1 MVRFFMLLVG
11 LAMILC
17 SAAYADEPEIAPPSY
32 ELAEKC
38 NDALGLFRR
47 TSRYEELKSTATEL
61 SVFDEKNP
69 PKVSDE
75 KLVELARVLEGG
87 MAIQN
92 YQETIYKN
100 WPLKG
105 DVTVETKLGFGT
117 TYGRFLTARA
127 LYDLSKRK
135 RDESK
140 LDESK
145 SCLLASLALT
155 LADPFSGTQML
166 VLDAIKEFG
175 NGADALLT
183 ADQCAKLKE
192 FVVIKQQSD
201 YRRLKLAL
209 DELQAMIDSQ
219 KGTREEGKADVFL
232 ENIGSFF
239 VPSQDLSFARPFIVV
254 MWQFKCL
261 AVASEDP
268 KSVERIKTVVD
279 GLKTKTRDSILLTWL
294 DAVMTET
301 GQRPIMPAMLI
312 VDSPNDVKAGRGPMD

>member
-1 MVRFFMLLVG
+1 MAQFLTLLVS

-17 SAAYADEPEIAPPSY
+17 SAAYADEPKIAPPNY

-47 TSRYEELKSTATEL
+47 TSRYEELKSAATVL

-75 KLVELARVLEGG
+75 KLIELARVLEGG
-87 MAIQN
+87 MAIQK
-92 YQETIYKN
+92 YQDAIYKN

-105 DVTVETKLGFGT
+105 DVVLETAPGFGT

-127 LYDLSKRK
+127 LYDLSKRM

-145 SCLLASLALT
+145 SCLLASLSLT

-175 NGADALLT
+175 NGDDALLT
-183 ADQCAKLKE
+183 ADQCATLKE
-192 FVVIKQQSD
+192 HVIKQPSSD
-201 YRRLKLAL
+201 YRKLKLAL

-219 KGTREEGKADVFL
+219 KGTRDEGKADVFL

-239 VPSQDLSFARPFIVV
+239 VPSQDLSAARPFIVV

-261 AVASEDP
+261 AVVSEDA
-268 KSVERIKTVVD
+268 KSVERIKAIVD
-279 GLKTKTRDSILLTWL
+279 GLKSKTRDSILLTWL

-301 GQRPIMPAMLI
+301 GNRPIMPAMLI
-312 VDSPNDVKAGRGPMD
+312 VDSPNDIKAGRGPMD